1 MDTMPS
7 TGHSSKSARRSEQ
20 SRAVDESEEW
30 ATIGDI
36 ARDFDVT
43 LRTLRFYEARGL
55 LTPRREGMNRYY
67 SAQDRARLELIL
79 KGKRLGFTLSEIR
92 AMVAQGSEAKPS
104 LRMTLPQVEEQLK
117 LLRAQ
122 LAECQAAIAEL
133 EDRRTH
139 LISGKDH

>member
-20 SRAVDESEEW
+20 SRAVAESEEW

-104 LRMTLPQVEEQLK
+104 LRM
-117 LLRAQ
+117 
-122 LAECQAAIAEL
+122 ECQAAIAEL